1 MAIRSHGWR
10 RCAEVRARCSVK
22 NGNPVTMEPPFERLL
37 ARLADANVRFVLVGG
52 LAVALNGYVRL
63 TEDVD
68 ILIEPSEP
76 NVRRLLE
83 CLADFGEGFARELS
97 VGDFSDEEGAIRI
110 VEEAEHCQLDIFTRM
125 TGLHYADIAS
135 DAVRTGIGGREIR
148 HASKAALIRLK
159 SASVREKDRLDVAA
173 LQRLEQDPRAFD

>member
-1 MAIRSHGWR
+1 M
-10 RCAEVRARCSVK
+10 
-22 NGNPVTMEPPFERLL
+22 MEPSFEKLL

-68 ILIEPSEP
+68 ILLEPSEP
-76 NVRRLLE
+76 NVRNLLE

-97 VGDFSDEEGAIRI
+97 LADFADEEGAIRI
-110 VEEAEHCQLDIFTRM
+110 VEEAEHCQLDVFTRM
-125 TGLHYADIAS
+125 TGLRYADLVS
-135 DAVRTGIGGREIR
+135 DAIRSSIGGREIL

>member
-1 MAIRSHGWR
+1 M
-10 RCAEVRARCSVK
+10 
-22 NGNPVTMEPPFERLL
+22 METSFEKLL

-68 ILIEPSEP
+68 ILIEPSEL

-125 TGLHYADIAS
+125 TGLHYADIAG
-135 DAVRTGIGGREIR
+135 DAVRSSIGGHEILY
-148 HASKAALIRLK
+148 ASKVALIRLK

-173 LQRLEQDPRAFD
+173 LQRLEQDPHALD